1 VRAPGLEPGLVR
13 GKSPVPYQSGVTRV
27 VGREG
32 IEPPVSIDGCQ
43 QKKYS
48 RTVAPHGATDPL
60 VAGTG
65 CDAGPDDDV
74 SDAVVKVLLAELDAR
89 RVGRPGRSRTL
100 GRRFWRRGTTL
111 ARAFANNDDSIG
123 RA

>member
-32 IEPPVSIDGCQ
+32 IEPPVSIDISFTDCC
-43 QKKYS
+43 
-48 RTVAPHGATDPL
+48 APWRDRPMI
-60 VAGTG
+60 VGTG
-65 CDAGPDDDV
+65 CGAGSDDDDV
-74 SDAVVKVLLAELDAR
+74 SDAVVKVLVSGLDAR

-100 GRRFWRRGTTL
+100 GRRFWRPRRHLGSSL
-111 ARAFANNDDSIG
+111 SERRYAIG